1 MARVTPLIT
10 KRAIHSTLSS
20 RNGRQRT
27 VIVYMYATADTPA
40 EAAAQNFIDIT
51 EMCRRGFF
59 SKDSTVW
66 MNADAP
72 EAGMWTLNTK
82 STYLKVFR
90 SVYPGWVRLTRT
102 SAKWGRTAQATTKD
116 ATPVLDLR
124 NLPDDPKPS
133 ATIIVSHRDK
143 ETPVQVVADGSIQR
157 SNGNGVFIFDPFT
170 VVDLHRYSAPEVPI
184 VPSSYEAAHAM
195 INGAAIMSTTST
207 EEGAEFI
214 RDHMDLFRIEIEDRD
229 LEYLTKHMDGIE
241 KYASIR
247 TGQLV
252 DGIKQAGINGQWSTD
267 SII

>member
-1 MARVTPLIT
+1 MARVTYIIT
-10 KRAIHSTLSS
+10 KHHIHST
-20 RNGRQRT
+20 RIFTHGRHRT

-59 SKDSTVW
+59 SEDSTVW

-72 EAGMWTLNTK
+72 EAGMWTLNAK

-102 SAKWGRTAQATTKD
+102 RAKWGRTAQATTKD

-143 ETPVQVVADGSIQR
+143 DTPVQVVADGSIQR
-157 SNGNGVFIFDPFT
+157 SNGNGIFVFDPFT
-170 VVDLHRYSAPEVPI
+170 VVDLHRYSVPETPVS
-184 VPSSYEAAHAM
+184 PSPYEAAHAM

-214 RDHMDLFRIEIEDRD
+214 RDHMDLFRIEIEGRD

-241 KYASIR
+241 RYARIR
-247 TGQLV
+247 TEKLV
-252 DGIKQAGINGQWSTD
+252 DGIKQAGVNGQWSTN
-267 SII
+267 SIL